1 MSNVFP
7 LTKTRRRIAF
17 AIIAILITVIA
28 WSLIPTNDANE
39 KPMAER
45 HEVPQKA
52 VTLDMIND
60 LKNRLD
66 ALKPVVTQLTER
78 MQALSDHRE
87 AVEAFMTRQAGEYR
101 DVQARVGQFQ
111 TDMDALTHR
120 LDDVAP
126 RVSRLEQAAEAAKT
140 QPPEPEPK
148 MDEPFKISGL
158 IRWGEQALVITDTP
172 GGYQS
177 LGIGDGLNGWQV
189 THIDTANDR
198 VTLRHLAS
206 GREVVPSLW
215 NQGETPREAADEN

>member
-1 MSNVFP
+1 MSNLFP
-7 LTKTRRRIAF
+7 LTNTRRRLAF
-17 AIIAILITVIA
+17 AVIVILVAAIA
-28 WSLIPTNDANE
+28 WSLIPANDAKE

-45 HEVPQKA
+45 HEAPQKA

-78 MQALSDHRE
+78 MQVLSDHRE
-87 AVEAFMTRQAGEYR
+87 AVEASMTRQAGEYR
-101 DVQARVGQFQ
+101 DVQVQVEKFQ
-111 TDMDALTHR
+111 TDMAGLTHR
-120 LDDVAP
+120 LDDVVP
-126 RVSRLEQAAEAAKT
+126 RVSQLEQAAEAAKT

-148 MDEPFKISGL
+148 VDAPFTISGV
-158 IRWGEQALVITDTP
+158 IRWGEQALVIAGTP
-172 GGYQS
+172 GGYRS

-189 THIDTANDR
+189 THIDTANDQ

-206 GREVVPSLW
+206 GREVVQSLW